1 MEKCPVCGSKKYNLR
16 ESFGGFLA
24 MHCSNCGFD
33 SAAKNQKDFETDI
46 INFKKLK
53 NIWR

>member
-1 MEKCPVCGSKKYNLR
+1 MEKCPVCGKKTFALR

-33 SAAKNQKDFETDI
+33 TAARNQTDYEADI
-46 INFKKLK
+46 MSFKIL
-53 NIWR
+53 NNLI